1 MSGDVN
7 GSGVVDLTDTI
18 LALRI
23 VAGSDDALEFPPAS
37 DIGEDGKVTL
47 EEALHSVQSIA
58 GLLD

>member
-18 LALRI
+18 PVLRI